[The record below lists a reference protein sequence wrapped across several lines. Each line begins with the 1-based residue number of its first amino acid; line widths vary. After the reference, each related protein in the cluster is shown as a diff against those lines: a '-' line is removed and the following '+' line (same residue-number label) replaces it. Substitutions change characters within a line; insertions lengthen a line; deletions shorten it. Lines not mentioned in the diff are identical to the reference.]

1 MKETPES
8 FKRKN
13 KEIAR
18 RKVIELEIKL
28 ETIIK
33 TGESKIEILREVT
46 EKKSRELNTK
56 RKL

>member
-46 EKKSRELNTK
+46 KKKSRELNTK